1 MLSTD
6 LYNHGVAFTSDKPLG
21 KTHWLLEQLLL
32 SKDLLRSILIII
44 HQLPDHM

>member
-6 LYNHGVAFTSDKPLG
+6 LYNHGVAFTSDNPLV
-21 KTHWLLEQLLL
+21 KTRWLLEQLLL
-32 SKDLLRSILIII
+32 SRDLLGSTLIII